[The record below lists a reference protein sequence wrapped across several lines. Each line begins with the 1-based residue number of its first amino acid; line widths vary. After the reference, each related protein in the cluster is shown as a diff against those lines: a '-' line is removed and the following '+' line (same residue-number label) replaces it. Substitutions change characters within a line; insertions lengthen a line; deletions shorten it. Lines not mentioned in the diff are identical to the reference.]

1 MDTCSVC
8 GKMTE
13 LVVKGGEA
21 LVLGHPMV
29 EQETALLQVSVVV
42 GKTLCVKCVERVVE
56 DSLLDSVLVLR
67 RGEANGQRVG

>member
-1 MDTCSVC
+1 MNTCSVC
-8 GKMTE
+8 GRLSE

-21 LVLGHPMV
+21 LVLGHPLV
-29 EQETALLQVSVVV
+29 EQETALVQVSVCE

-67 RGEANGQRVG
+67 RGAHEQRVG